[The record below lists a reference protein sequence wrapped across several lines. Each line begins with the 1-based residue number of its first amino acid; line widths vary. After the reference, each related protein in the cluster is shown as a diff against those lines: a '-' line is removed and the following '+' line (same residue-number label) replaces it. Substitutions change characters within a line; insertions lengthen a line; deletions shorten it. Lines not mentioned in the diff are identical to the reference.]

1 MKIGVIIQA
10 RMGSTR
16 LPGKIM
22 KKLQNKTVLEHVIER
37 VRQSKL
43 IDEVIIA
50 TTTKEK
56 DDVIEKESLRCGVK
70 MFRGSEDDVLS
81 RYYYA
86 AKENDLDVVV
96 RITSDCPLIDP
107 IIINKMI
114 SIYLDNTCDLLSN
127 TGMNTCERT
136 FPRGLDVSIFSFES
150 LNEAFMNAIEKYQRE
165 HVTPYIYQHKHV
177 EYFKNTNNYSKYRW
191 TLDTE
196 EDFKLIT
203 EVYRRLYS
211 GKHDFYMNDIIKLFY
226 DNPELININK
236 HVEQKKLK

>member
-114 SIYLDNTCDLLSN
+114 SIYLVPA
-127 TGMNTCERT
+127 R
-136 FPRGLDVSIFSFES
+136 
-150 LNEAFMNAIEKYQRE
+150 
-165 HVTPYIYQHKHV
+165 
-177 EYFKNTNNYSKYRW
+177 
-191 TLDTE
+191 
-196 EDFKLIT
+196 
-203 EVYRRLYS
+203 
-211 GKHDFYMNDIIKLFY
+211 
-226 DNPELININK
+226 
-236 HVEQKKLK
+236 

>member
-1 MKIGVIIQA
+1 MKIRVIIQA

>member
-1 MKIGVIIQA
+1 
-10 RMGSTR
+10 
-16 LPGKIM
+16 
-22 KKLQNKTVLEHVIER
+22 
-37 VRQSKL
+37 
-43 IDEVIIA
+43 
-50 TTTKEK
+50 
-56 DDVIEKESLRCGVK
+56 
-70 MFRGSEDDVLS
+70 
-81 RYYYA
+81 
-86 AKENDLDVVV
+86 
-96 RITSDCPLIDP
+96 
-107 IIINKMI
+107 
-114 SIYLDNTCDLLSN
+114 
-127 TGMNTCERT
+127 MNTCERT